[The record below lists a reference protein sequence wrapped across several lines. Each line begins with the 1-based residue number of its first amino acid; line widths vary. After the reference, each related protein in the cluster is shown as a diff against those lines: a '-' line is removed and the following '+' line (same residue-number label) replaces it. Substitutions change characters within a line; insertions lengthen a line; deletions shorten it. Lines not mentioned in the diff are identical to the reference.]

1 MCRWFVASSLPTPG
15 GRDLGKSAMDEEC
28 WSLVVETVLAALGF
42 DATLA
47 NAVRGGGR
55 GRTLLLRGGREIF

>member
-1 MCRWFVASSLPTPG
+1 
-15 GRDLGKSAMDEEC
+15 MDEEC